1 MSYCLN
7 LAFAA
12 EFEKSMS
19 ARQRGA
25 HVLGY
30 HTDSSNFSSNQIG
43 HEHLEEDN
51 EHAESEL
58 ASKITGLKSLSIQ
71 IGEEVREHNRLL
83 KDVDDE
89 FDSTFGQLQHNIQ
102 RVIKL
107 VKSGSRYYMFYLFL
121 FILFVVF
128 VIWCLI

>member
-1 MSYCLN
+1 
-7 LAFAA
+7 
-12 EFEKSMS
+12 MS

-89 FDSTFGQLQHNIQ
+89 FDSTFGQLQHNIPASNDLEIAK
-102 RVIKL
+102 VFEIYSTYISVVLYKFIIIL
-107 VKSGSRYYMFYLFL
+107 VY
-121 FILFVVF
+121 
-128 VIWCLI
+128 